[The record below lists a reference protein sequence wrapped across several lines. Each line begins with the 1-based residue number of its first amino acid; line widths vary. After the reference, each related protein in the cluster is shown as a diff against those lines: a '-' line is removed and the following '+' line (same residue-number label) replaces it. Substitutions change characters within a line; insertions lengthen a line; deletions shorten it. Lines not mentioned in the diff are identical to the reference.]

1 MSDFAQKP
9 EEGAEAWVER
19 LARIRTEGLS
29 EYLLAVLGNWQRDAA
44 ERAAG
49 AKPALPPMP
58 AAAVPRLGK
67 IPATLRRPAAGETTP
82 LEVAKRTVRA
92 LSADEMLRFTFWF
105 THGRA
110 D

>member
-9 EEGAEAWVER
+9 GEGAEAWVER
-19 LARIRTEGLS
+19 LAHVRPEGLS
-29 EYLLAVLGNWQRDAA
+29 DYLLAVLGHWKRDAA

-49 AKPALPPMP
+49 EKPDLPPV
-58 AAAVPRLGK
+58 AVPRLGK
-67 IPATLRRPAAGETTP
+67 IPATLRRPAAGETTL
-82 LEVAKRTVRA
+82 LEAAKRAVRA

-110 D
+110 DG